1 MLYKMKQEK
10 DKIEKTGFQD
20 YKREE
25 VSEYEI
31 KANFRI
37 ENMFAISVNF
47 KFSDVPEFNP
57 E

>member
-1 MLYKMKQEK
+1 V
-10 DKIEKTGFQD
+10 G
-20 YKREE
+20 
-25 VSEYEI
+25 EYEI

-37 ENMFAISVNF
+37 ENMLAISVNF